1 MNAILGKTNKQKQKQ
16 KNMTFIPFIV
26 KNEIGLMFCSG
37 LFIFV
42 PYYFFFSYLRSA
54 KVYLGHLYNDY

>member
-1 MNAILGKTNKQKQKQ
+1 MNAILGKTNKQKQK
-16 KNMTFIPFIV
+16 NMTFIPSIV

-42 PYYFFFSYLRSA
+42 PYHFFFFYLRLA

>member
-16 KNMTFIPFIV
+16 KNMTFITSIV

-37 LFIFV
+37 LFYFCSTL
-42 PYYFFFSYLRSA
+42 FFFPIYA
-54 KVYLGHLYNDY
+54 

>member
-16 KNMTFIPFIV
+16 KNMTFIPSIV

-42 PYYFFFSYLRSA
+42 PYYFFSYLRLA

>member
-16 KNMTFIPFIV
+16 KNMTFIPSIV

-42 PYYFFFSYLRSA
+42 PYYFFFLFT
-54 KVYLGHLYNDY
+54 LGKGLFGPSIQ

>member
-1 MNAILGKTNKQKQKQ
+1 
-16 KNMTFIPFIV
+16 
-26 KNEIGLMFCSG
+26 MFYISG

-42 PYYFFFSYLRSA
+42 PYYFFPYLRLA